1 MAKKKLSNENVAVL
15 VYAAVL
21 LVLGVLFCC
30 TNVTNVISTIIGVVF
45 IIAGAAFILVSFI
58 QKKSIITGAALLGG
72 LLISTNLS
80 CLILI

>member
-45 IIAGAAFILVSFI
+45 IVAGAAFMLVSLF
-58 QKKSIITGAALLGG
+58 QKKS
-72 LLISTNLS
+72 LI
-80 CLILI
+80 